1 MTGDCSENCGI
12 TTMDWTIKMATK
24 AELEAELKQLRAE
37 LSERDAALDAA
48 KTSRM
53 DADQE
58 AELEDDSP
66 SLETDIGEI
75 LAELEEFPHKQPL
88 MFALGAFALG
98 YLIGRM
104 K

>member
-1 MTGDCSENCGI
+1 
-12 TTMDWTIKMATK
+12 MATK

-37 LSERDAALDAA
+37 LAERNAAAEVKETSEVDLEPE
-48 KTSRM
+48 M
-53 DADQE
+53 DDE
-58 AELEDDSP
+58 SP

-88 MFALGAFALG
+88 IFALGAFAVG

>member
-1 MTGDCSENCGI
+1 
-12 TTMDWTIKMATK
+12 MATK

-48 KTSRM
+48 KASRT
-53 DADQE
+53 DTDHE
-58 AELEDDSP
+58 TELEDDSP

-75 LAELEEFPHKQPL
+75 LAELEKFPHKQPL
-88 MFALGAFALG
+88 MFALGAFAVG

>member
-1 MTGDCSENCGI
+1 
-12 TTMDWTIKMATK
+12 MATK

-37 LSERDAALDAA
+37 LSARDAALETKETTKVDA
-48 KTSRM
+48 
-53 DADQE
+53 E
-58 AELEDDSP
+58 PEPEVDDESP
-66 SLETDIGEI
+66 SLEADIGEI

-88 MFALGAFALG
+88 MFALGALAVG

>member
-1 MTGDCSENCGI
+1 
-12 TTMDWTIKMATK
+12 MATK

-48 KTSRM
+48 KASRT
-53 DADQE
+53 DADHE
-58 AELEDDSP
+58 TELEDDSP

-88 MFALGAFALG
+88 MFALGAFAVG

>member
-1 MTGDCSENCGI
+1 MQSIRNASEK
-12 TTMDWTIKMATK
+12 DWTGKMATK

-37 LSERDAALDAA
+37 LAERDAA
-48 KTSRM
+48 
-53 DADQE
+53 
-58 AELEDDSP
+58 AEVKETPKVDPEPEMGDESP

-88 MFALGAFALG
+88 MFALGAFAVG